1 MKATT
6 ADEGRVLLERSGSV
20 LQVILS
26 HPGRHNA
33 LTWRMYDELAEA
45 LEQTTT
51 DPSVR
56 VLVIRGQGGAFA
68 AGTDITQFSSFTTG
82 EQGLEYEQRV
92 GAILGA
98 LLKLGIP
105 VIAAVDGP
113 AVGAGLAIAACSDIV
128 IATESSTFGVPIART
143 VGNCIPPMVLKR
155 LQARMGQGRTMAML
169 LAAALLPAEE
179 AQKAGFVYKV
189 VSHEDFEETLSRLS
203 TRMSQTAPVTVAALK
218 EMDRRLQ
225 EDPAANGDDLLLECY
240 GSADFQEGVAAFT
253 EHRTPQW
260 KGH

>member
-6 ADEGRVLLERSGSV
+6 ADEGRVLLERRGSV

-45 LEQTTT
+45 LERTMA

-56 VLVIRGQGGAFA
+56 VLVIRGHGGAFA
-68 AGTDITQFSSFTTG
+68 AGTDITQFASFTTG
-82 EQGLEYEQRV
+82 QQGLEYEQRV
-92 GAILGA
+92 GAILGT
-98 LLKLGIP
+98 LLKLDIP

-155 LQARMGQGRTMAML
+155 LQGRMGQGRTMAML

-203 TRMSQTAPVTVAALK
+203 IRMSQTAPVTVAALK

-240 GSADFQEGVAAFT
+240 GSADFKEGVAAFT